1 MYWLPQRVLDEYENS
16 GRRQGRDNVPYTLW
30 KEMGLLRTVDTYKVN
45 KKVILDWFLE
55 IWEKEDIYM
64 TAIGYDPWHI
74 DESLLR
80 EFESAFG
87 ASAMIPVRQGVATLS
102 QPMKE
107 LKADLG
113 AKKIVYDNNPI
124 DKMCLA
130 NTAVKTD
137 INGNIQPVK
146 TDDPRKRIDGTMALL
161 DAYVVLRDKYDDYMS
176 MI

>member
-1 MYWLPQRVLDEYENS
+1 MSAKIILHPSTTGYC
-16 GRRQGRDNVPYTLW
+16 
-30 KEMGLLRTVDTYKVN
+30 KEC
-45 KKVILDWFLE
+45 
-55 IWEKEDIYM
+55 IYH
-64 TAIGYDPWHI
+64 T
-74 DESLLR
+74 
-80 EFESAFG
+80 
-87 ASAMIPVRQGVATLS
+87 
-102 QPMKE
+102 
-107 LKADLG
+107 
-113 AKKIVYDNNPI
+113 KKIVYDNNPI